1 MTATPR
7 SRPSDTILDLLRAAG
22 AEGLSA
28 RTLISAGQF
37 FGLSENAIRVTLSR
51 LVARNLIESPVRGRY
66 ALARQTGALSSFV
79 ERWRL
84 GELRVRPW
92 RPGDWLF
99 AHPGGD
105 LTGTA
110 WPLEAL
116 GFREIRSGLHARP
129 DNLTLSL
136 DELRALGHGIG
147 LPADTLL
154 FSGRPQGQSTGQPW
168 SRAWRPAVLDDEY
181 AQTIER
187 LHASAARLA
196 ELPAAQAC
204 VESFRLGG
212 EAIHKL
218 AKDPLLPAEFVDVGA
233 RLELW
238 KVLSS
243 YEKLGRQI
251 WSAALDQ
258 NSPTMPIPGLAPPGG
273 AHGAAAEP
281 GR

>member
-1 MTATPR
+1 MGPTR

-22 AEGLSA
+22 EEGLSA
-28 RTLISAGQF
+28 RTLISAGEF
-37 FGLSENAIRVTLSR
+37 FGLTENAIRVTLSR
-51 LVARNLIESPVRGRY
+51 LVARGLIESPVRGRY
-66 ALARQTGALSSFV
+66 ALARQANALNNFV

-92 RPGDWLF
+92 RPGEWLF
-99 AHPGGD
+99 AHPGSA
-105 LTGTA
+105 LPGTTWA
-110 WPLEAL
+110 LDAL
-116 GFREIRSGLHARP
+116 GFREIRSGLCARP

-136 DELRALGHGIG
+136 DELRALGTHIG

-154 FSGRPQGQSTGQPW
+154 FTGRPQGESAGLPW
-168 SRAWRPAVLDDEY
+168 SRAWRPARLDDDY

-187 LHASAARLA
+187 LRDSAARLPA
-196 ELPAAQAC
+196 LPTGEAC
-204 VESFRLGG
+204 LESFRLGG

-238 KVLSS
+238 KVLSD

-251 WSAALDQ
+251 WSAALDEL
-258 NSPTMPIPGLAPPGG
+258 SPTMPIPGLAPPGG
-273 AHGAAAEP
+273 AHGANAEP